1 MVATYVWPSG
11 IRPTVGHSSWCS
23 NYFRCSIACV
33 YVTHNA
39 SILGTV
45 CAGVSDGK
53 KRALHYDIFSS
64 ESGLPTSP
72 HSSYDLSLSQA
83 VKF

>member
-1 MVATYVWPSG
+1 MVATYVWPSC

-23 NYFRCSIACV
+23 IHFRYSIACV

-45 CAGVSDGK
+45 CASVSDGK
-53 KRALHYDIFSS
+53 KDATL
-64 ESGLPTSP
+64 
-72 HSSYDLSLSQA
+72 
-83 VKF
+83 